1 MRPALLILMCL
12 AGGLVLAAGAS
23 PPPTTRPS
31 TARWALAIHGGAG
44 VIPKGMEPEKVK
56 EYTDALERALTAGQA
71 VLVKGGSA
79 LDAVEQ
85 VVRLLEDDPHFN
97 AGKGAVYNHDGG
109 HHLDA
114 AIMDGRTLACGA
126 VAGLTTVRNP
136 VALARLVME
145 KTPHVFLA
153 GEGAEEFATAMGVDR
168 VPPTWFDTPERYLQL
183 QKALEKERADQPPA
197 EKEKGTVGAVALDL
211 EGNLAA
217 ATSSG
222 GMTNKRWGRIGDVP
236 VIGAGTYASNRT
248 CAVSCTGT
256 GEEFIRH
263 TVARDIAALIEYRG
277 MSLQEAAEEVVHRK
291 LRKGDGGIVAVGAGG
306 AIALVFNSE
315 GMFRGAADSGG
326 RFEVRIWE

>member
-1 MRPALLILMCL
+1 MRPGLFILVLL
-12 AGGLVLAAGAS
+12 AGAILLAAGAAQPAAS
-23 PPPTTRPS
+23 RP
-31 TARWALAIHGGAG
+31 AAGRWALAIHGGAG
-44 VIPKGMEPEKVK
+44 VIPKGMELAKAK
-56 EYTDALERALTAGQA
+56 EYTDGLERALAAGRA
-71 VLVKGGSA
+71 VLAKGGAS

-85 VVRLLEDDPHFN
+85 VVRMLEEDPHFN
-97 AGKGAVYNHDGG
+97 AGKGAVYTHDGG
-109 HHLDA
+109 HNLDA

-136 VALARLVME
+136 ISLARLVME
-145 KTPHVFLA
+145 RTPHVFLA
-153 GEGAEEFATAMGVDR
+153 GDGAEEFATVMQVER
-168 VPPTWFDTPERYLQL
+168 VAPTWFDTPERYKQW
-183 QKALEKERADQPPA
+183 QEALEKERASQPAA

-236 VIGAGTYASNRT
+236 VIGAGTYASNAT

-277 MSLQEAAEEVVHRK
+277 LSLQDAAEEVVYRK
-291 LRKGDGGIVAVGAGG
+291 LRKGDGGIIAVGASGS
-306 AIALVFNSE
+306 IALVFNSP

>member
-1 MRPALLILMCL
+1 
-12 AGGLVLAAGAS
+12 
-23 PPPTTRPS
+23 
-31 TARWALAIHGGAG
+31 
-44 VIPKGMEPEKVK
+44 MEPAKVK
-56 EYTDALERALTAGQA
+56 EYTEGLERALTAGRA
-71 VLVKGGSA
+71 VLAKGGTA

-85 VVRLLEDDPHFN
+85 VVRLLEEDAHFN
-97 AGKGAVYNHDGG
+97 AGKGAVYTHEGG
-109 HHLDA
+109 HNLDA

-136 VALARLVME
+136 ISLARLVME
-145 KTPHVFLA
+145 RTSHVFLA
-153 GEGAEEFATAMGVDR
+153 GAGAEEFATAMQVER
-168 VPPTWFDTPERYLQL
+168 VAPTWFDSPERYRQW
-183 QKALEKERADQPPA
+183 QEALEKERSKQPGA

-236 VIGAGTYASNRT
+236 VIGAGTYANAT

-277 MSLQEAAEEVVHRK
+277 LSLQDAAGEVVHRK
-291 LRKGDGGIVAVGAGG
+291 LRAGDGGIIAVDAGG
-306 AIALVFNSE
+306 AIALVFNSA

>member
-1 MRPALLILMCL
+1 MRTALLILVCL
-12 AGGLVLAAGAS
+12 AGGLLLAAAAS
-23 PPPTTRPS
+23 QPATTRP
-31 TARWALAIHGGAG
+31 TAARWALAIHGGAG
-44 VIPKGMEPEKVK
+44 VIAKGMEPAKVK
-56 EYTDALERALTAGQA
+56 EYTDGLERALAAGQA
-71 VLVKGGSA
+71 MLAKGGAA

-97 AGKGAVYNHDGG
+97 AGKGAVYTHDGG
-109 HHLDA
+109 HNLDA

-136 VALARLVME
+136 ISLARLVME

-153 GEGAEEFATAMGVDR
+153 GEGAEQFAAAMQVER
-168 VPPTWFDTPERYLQL
+168 VAPTWFDTPERYRQW
-183 QKALEKERADQPPA
+183 QQALEKERANQPSA
-197 EKEKGTVGAVALDL
+197 AKEKGTVGAVALDL

-277 MSLQEAAEEVVHRK
+277 QPLQEAAEEVVQRK
-291 LRKGDGGIVAVGAGG
+291 LRKGDGGIIAVAADG
-306 AIALVFNSE
+306 AIALVFNTE

-326 RFEVRIWE
+326 RFEVHIWE

>member
-1 MRPALLILMCL
+1 MRAALLILVCL
-12 AGGLVLAAGAS
+12 AGGLLLAAAAS
-23 PPPTTRPS
+23 QPATTRP
-31 TARWALAIHGGAG
+31 TAARWALAIHGGAG
-44 VIPKGMEPEKVK
+44 VIAKGMEPAKVK
-56 EYTDALERALTAGQA
+56 EYTDGLECALAAGQA
-71 VLVKGGSA
+71 VLAKGGAA

-97 AGKGAVYNHDGG
+97 AGKGAVYTHDGG
-109 HHLDA
+109 HNLDA

-136 VALARLVME
+136 ISLARLVME

-153 GEGAEEFATAMGVDR
+153 GEGAEQFAAAMQVER
-168 VPPTWFDTPERYLQL
+168 VAPTWFDTPERYRQW
-183 QKALEKERADQPPA
+183 QQALEKERANQPSA
-197 EKEKGTVGAVALDL
+197 AKEKGTVGAVALDR

-277 MSLQEAAEEVVHRK
+277 LPLQEAAEEVVQRK
-291 LRKGDGGIVAVGAGG
+291 LRKGDGGIIAVGADG
-306 AIALVFNSE
+306 AIALVFNTE

-326 RFEVRIWE
+326 RFEVHIWE